1 MSIQKSIISQRLKLI
16 REKSGLST
24 NRFSEIL
31 GIAQPS
37 WTRLENGQV
46 EPRTKTII
54 SLIEKFSVDPLWLLT
69 GRTKEQVTSPTAL
82 KLAEVADK
90 LSEESR
96 QRFLE
101 QAQRELMLEEIL
113 RDQKTQKASCE

>member
-1 MSIQKSIISQRLKLI
+1 MSIPKSQISERLKI
-16 REKSGLST
+16 VRKKSGLST

-31 GIAQPS
+31 EMSQPAWS
-37 WTRLENGQV
+37 RLENGQA

-54 SLIEKFSVDPLWLLT
+54 SLIEKFTVDPLWLLT
-69 GRTKEQVTSPTAL
+69 GRTKEKVTSPTAL

>member
-1 MSIQKSIISQRLKLI
+1 MS
-16 REKSGLST
+16 
-24 NRFSEIL
+24 
-31 GIAQPS
+31 QPAWS
-37 WTRLENGQV
+37 RLENGQA

-54 SLIEKFSVDPLWLLT
+54 SLIEKFTVDPLWLLT
-69 GRTKEQVTSPTAL
+69 GRTKEKVTSPTAL

>member
-16 REKSGLST
+16 RENSGLST

-31 GIAQPS
+31 GISQPS

-69 GRTKEQVTSPTAL
+69 GKTKEKVTSPTAM

-90 LSEESR
+90 LPEESR

-101 QAQRELMLEEIL
+101 LAQRELMLEEML
-113 RDQKTQKASCE
+113 RDQQTQKASCE